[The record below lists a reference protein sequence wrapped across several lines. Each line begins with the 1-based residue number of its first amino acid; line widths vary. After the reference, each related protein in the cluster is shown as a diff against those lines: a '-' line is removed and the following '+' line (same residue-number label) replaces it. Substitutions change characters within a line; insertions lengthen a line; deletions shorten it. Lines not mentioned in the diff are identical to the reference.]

1 MKVKEGYTLRNKKSL
16 IALIV
21 ALTVLLLL
29 ACLYLSLRQNY
40 NNLKDQTK
48 AEIIS
53 HLNSS
58 ISFAKE
64 IDLDKITTGD
74 KTSVLN
80 ITHMYED
87 ISDLD
92 AILTTT
98 YYGKITLIDPL
109 IMYDYKRVIRKY
121 VDKSIQGQLSTEDI
135 NNINLITN
143 DIEQIY
149 EYVGQNK
156 NLSSEKFIKE
166 LEPKLKINQIK

>member
-1 MKVKEGYTLRNKKSL
+1 
-16 IALIV
+16 
-21 ALTVLLLL
+21 
-29 ACLYLSLRQNY
+29 
-40 NNLKDQTK
+40 
-48 AEIIS
+48 
-53 HLNSS
+53 
-58 ISFAKE
+58 
-64 IDLDKITTGD
+64 
-74 KTSVLN
+74 
-80 ITHMYED
+80 MYED